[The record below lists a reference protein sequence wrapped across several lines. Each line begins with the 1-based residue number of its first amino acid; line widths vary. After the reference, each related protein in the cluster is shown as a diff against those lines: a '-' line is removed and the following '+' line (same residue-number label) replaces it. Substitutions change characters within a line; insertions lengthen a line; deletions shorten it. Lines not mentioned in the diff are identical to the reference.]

1 MKRCW
6 IHRCFG
12 HVLAT
17 GLAGLALLTNTSPS
31 WLSITRALGA
41 EAPVSEPTTHF
52 RVADFERA
60 GVTLDTAGPGVVD
73 FAIELPAEVRPN
85 ADRTAHIAPRF
96 AGIVREVRVR
106 IGDRVRANDVL
117 AVVESDTLARYEL
130 RATFDGVVVDKHVVP
145 GEVVDRDTTTFI
157 IADLATVWI
166 DISVYQQDLGSVR
179 PGRPVRITAGD
190 DITDAQTTI
199 DYVSP
204 IVDQA
209 TRTAMARAVVP
220 NPDGLWR
227 PGLFV
232 TAHVLDP
239 RDAAIVVP
247 RTALQQHEGR
257 PVLFVAAGD
266 GFEPRPVTVG
276 LIGRTTAEIA
286 AGLSP
291 GERYAATNSF
301 LVKAEL
307 EKAAGEADE
316 H

>member
-1 MKRCW
+1 MTMTYCRCRFR
-6 IHRCFG
+6 HA
-12 HVLAT
+12 LTT
-17 GLAGLALLTNTSPS
+17 GLAGLGLLTNTGQRY
-31 WLSITRALGA
+31 INATIALGVEPA
-41 EAPVSEPTTHF
+41 ASEPATRF

-60 GVTLDTAGPGVVD
+60 GVTLAIAGPGVVD
-73 FAIELPAEVRPN
+73 FSVELPGEVRPN

-96 AGIVREVRVR
+96 AGAVREVRVG
-106 IGDRVRANDVL
+106 IGDRVRANEVL

-130 RATFDGVVVDKHVVP
+130 RAAFDGIVVDKHVVP
-145 GEVVDRDTTTFI
+145 GEVVGRDTTTFI

-179 PGRPVRITAGD
+179 AGRPVRITAGD
-190 DITDAQTTI
+190 DIADTEAVI

-209 TRTAMARAVVP
+209 TRTATARAVVP
-220 NPDGLWR
+220 NPDGRWR
-227 PGLFV
+227 PGRFV

-247 RTALQQHEGR
+247 RSALQPHEGR
-257 PVLFVAAGD
+257 PVLFVVAGD

-276 LIGRTTAEIA
+276 TIGRTTAEIV
-286 AGLSP
+286 AGLSL